1 MRVSQSL
8 LKGKS
13 YFDHDTPCKAY
24 TKEVTLRINANGLI
38 VCREWKGC
46 EKQGEKRCAETY
58 YRARLNMIL
67 SGSLPDS

>member
-13 YFDHDTPCKAY
+13 YFDHDAPCKER
-24 TKEVTLRINANGLI
+24 TKNVTLRINANGLI

-46 EKQGEKRCAETY
+46 EKQGRKGCVETY
-58 YRARLNMIL
+58 YRARINMIL